1 MFSEARN
8 TMWSQKIKYWQDKGC
23 WCEISAPF
31 SCPKR
36 HRKSYGVFYFPSSTR
51 KLYWKGWEIEGIS
64 SCRKCKSS
72 VHRFSHMEKQMGTEL
87 NFFRKRT
94 LFQTAGGRWDYG
106 GISHWENPRLH
117 GDGKPSSAEHGTVAE
132 SEGATVPHA
141 ILAGGLGLH
150 HQRPCPDM
158 PGWSGQHLF
167 CGSDVAKALG
177 YSIVNQKKILE
188 KYAREHGYSNFKF
201 YVDDGISGTTFAGV
215 R

>member
-36 HRKSYGVFYFPSSTR
+36 HRESYGVFTFHQVHG

-132 SEGATVPHA
+132 SEGAAVPHA

-150 HQRPCPDM
+150 HQRRGILSVKESVM
-158 PGWSGQHLF
+158 PTGGSAASSTRSWSSPGHRNLNRENLN
-167 CGSDVAKALG
+167 G
-177 YSIVNQKKILE
+177 KIQF
-188 KYAREHGYSNFKF
+188 R
-201 YVDDGISGTTFAGV
+201 
-215 R
+215 